1 MMKTEKKV
9 SGRKIFLRLLAYGC
23 MKKEIG
29 CSLQID
35 QLGKYNFFK
44 S

>member
-9 SGRKIFLRLLAYGC
+9 LGRKIFLRLLAYGC

-29 CSLQID
+29 S
-35 QLGKYNFFK
+35 
-44 S
+44 